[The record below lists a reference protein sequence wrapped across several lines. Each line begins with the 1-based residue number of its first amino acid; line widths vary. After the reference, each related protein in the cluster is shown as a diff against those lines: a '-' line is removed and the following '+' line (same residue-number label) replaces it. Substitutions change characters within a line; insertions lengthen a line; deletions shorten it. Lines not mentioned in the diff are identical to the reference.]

1 MTPRR
6 AQASAIEEGMMS
18 EMAASDI
25 HIVLC
30 RVRESGN
37 VGSICRAMK
46 TMGIAKLR
54 LAECPEYEVDK
65 VRMMAVHAFD
75 LFEGSRRFATLQEA
89 LADISLSAGFTRRV
103 GERRKESS
111 IRLKDFVAGLRSRP
125 PSPVA
130 LVFGNEKDGLTD
142 MELGLCSLAV
152 HIPSAE
158 SCPSLNVAQAV
169 QVACYEF
176 FRSADT
182 GQSME
187 AGKPVEAD
195 KSAVSDK
202 SQRGKAA
209 TPALRENVD
218 SAVATIADTLAK
230 AGFFKMSGDIYAR
243 RFLRDLCERAGASAA
258 EVAYLEKLFIKA
270 FALSSRSPPDRT

>member
-1 MTPRR
+1 
-6 AQASAIEEGMMS
+6 MMN
-18 EMAASDI
+18 ETTASDI
-25 HIVLC
+25 TIVLC
-30 RVRESGN
+30 RVKESGN

-46 TMGIAKLR
+46 TMGVMKLR
-54 LAECPEYEVDK
+54 LAECPDYEEDK

-75 LFEGSRRFATLQEA
+75 LFESAHRFMTLQEA

-111 IRLKDFVAGLRSRP
+111 IRLRDFVASLRSRP

-176 FRSADT
+176 FCSAGANESAD
-182 GQSME
+182 
-187 AGKPVEAD
+187 AD
-195 KSAVSDK
+195 KSR
-202 SQRGKAA
+202 RGKAA
-209 TPALRENVD
+209 SPALRENVD
-218 SAVATIADTLAK
+218 AAVATIADTLAK

-243 RFLRDLCERAGASAA
+243 RFLRDLCERAGASAT
-258 EVAYLEKLFIKA
+258 EVVYLEKLFLKA
-270 FALSSRSPPDRT
+270 FALSLKSPPD

>member
-1 MTPRR
+1 MGET
-6 AQASAIEEGMMS
+6 AC
-18 EMAASDI
+18 SDI
-25 HIVLC
+25 SIVLC

-46 TMGIAKLR
+46 TMGITQLR
-54 LAECPEYEVDK
+54 LAGCPDYEEDK

-75 LFEGSRRFATLQEA
+75 IFEKAHRFSTLGEA
-89 LADISLSAGFTRRV
+89 LADSSLSAGFTRRI

-111 IRLKDFVAGLRSRP
+111 IALKDFVASLHSRP

-152 HIPSAE
+152 HIPSAK

-169 QVACYEF
+169 QVACFEF
-176 FRSADT
+176 FSSTGADTSAD
-182 GQSME
+182 
-187 AGKPVEAD
+187 AD
-195 KSAVSDK
+195 ASR
-202 SQRGKAA
+202 RGHAA
-209 TPALRENVD
+209 SPALRENVD
-218 SAVATIADTLAK
+218 SAVATIADTLAR

-243 RFLRDLCERAGASAA
+243 RFLRDLCERAGASDT
-258 EVAYLEKLFIKA
+258 EVAYLKKLFVKA
-270 FALSSRSPPDRT
+270 FALNAKRPPDRT